1 MTHPGMSQPAQWFR
15 DEIAQGLAR
24 LVVLR
29 LQNAP
34 WEDDIAYTQQAWVD
48 TLWAKPIGWDA
59 DLDTRRLR
67 TAFQRLAGSVNR
79 WPAPRQLI
87 EAMPE
92 RLQRPRL
99 GKPTMS
105 ESQRLKN
112 RDRLQR
118 LMAETGI
125 GGMRNGR

>member
-1 MTHPGMSQPAQWFR
+1 MSGQPAQWFR

-48 TLWAKPIGWDA
+48 TLWARSIGWDA

-67 TAFQRLAGSVNR
+67 TAFQRLAGSINR
-79 WPAPRQLI
+79 WPAPRALL

-92 RLQRPRL
+92 RPQQSRL
-99 GKPTMS
+99 GRPKLSP
-105 ESQRLKN
+105 EQAARNRQRLHQMIQ
-112 RDRLQR
+112 D
-118 LMAETGI
+118 TGI
-125 GGMRNGR
+125 GGSISER

>member
-1 MTHPGMSQPAQWFR
+1 MTKPGMSQPAQWFR

-59 DLDTRRLR
+59 ELDTRRVR
-67 TAFQRLAGSVNR
+67 TAFQRLAGNATR
-79 WPAPRQLI
+79 WPAPRMLI
-87 EAMPE
+87 EAMPD
-92 RLQRPRL
+92 RPQRPRL
-99 GKPTMS
+99 GRPQMS
-105 ESQRLKN
+105 ESQRREN

-125 GGMRNGR
+125 GGMRDGR